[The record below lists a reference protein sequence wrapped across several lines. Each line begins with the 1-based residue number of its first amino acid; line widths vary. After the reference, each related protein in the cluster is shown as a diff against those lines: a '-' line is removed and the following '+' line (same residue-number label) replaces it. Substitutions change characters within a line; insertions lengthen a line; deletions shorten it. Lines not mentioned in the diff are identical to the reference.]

1 VAVEFARASF
11 LALLPLALLPL
22 VWPRRRRAVRYSS
35 LGLVP
40 PDRTSR
46 WLEWGEKVLGA
57 VFVIAMTMSLSG
69 PQTPARTAT
78 SWRTGA
84 RVVFVLDQS
93 ASMFSPWRGP
103 QGGRT
108 KLTVAKEAIRTF
120 VAGRHDEVALIGFGR
135 SSIVYLQP
143 TFDHERL
150 LRSLELQEQNLG
162 DTVIDAALERAL
174 DLLEARVDPI
184 PSQAVVFLSDGAG
197 RLRDPE
203 GIAERFR
210 TGGVRLYW
218 VEIEGGD
225 PPDPAVEALLH
236 KLEPLGQRFVVGTS
250 NELPKAFHAIGELER
265 SPIRF
270 TLRTARHEWERP
282 ARWVAAA
289 CLGLLA
295 FFAAGERG
303 RLVP

>member
-1 VAVEFARASF
+1 MTLEFRDSIF

-35 LGLVP
+35 LAILP
-40 PDRTSR
+40 TDRTSR
-46 WLEWGEKVLGA
+46 WLEWGERALGA
-57 VFVIAMTMSLSG
+57 AFVISMVTSLSG
-69 PQTPARTAT
+69 PRSLVRTAT
-78 SWRTGA
+78 GWQTGA

-93 ASMFSPWRGP
+93 ASMFSPWGGP

-108 KLTVAKEAIRTF
+108 KLAVAKEAIRAF

-135 SSIVYLQP
+135 SSIVYLRL

-174 DLLEARVDPI
+174 DLLEERADPI
-184 PSQAVVFLSDGAG
+184 PSQAVVLLSDGAG
-197 RLRDPE
+197 RMRDPE
-203 GIAERFR
+203 GLAERFR
-210 TGGVRLYW
+210 TNGIRLYW
-218 VEIEGGD
+218 VQIEGGD
-225 PPDPAVEALLH
+225 PPDPAVETLLTH
-236 KLEPLGQRFVVGTS
+236 LGPGGRRFVVGTT
-250 NELPKAFHAIGELER
+250 NELPKALHAIGALER
-265 SPIRF
+265 SPIRL
-270 TLRTARHEWERP
+270 TLQTVRQEWERL
-282 ARWVAAA
+282 ARWVAAT

-303 RLVP
+303 RL